1 MKKELESKDAK
12 NKELESKLG
21 SVESKLDKL
30 TNAVLS
36 KNDLFRAEHPGDPF
50 KEINEQLK
58 KEDKAKAD
66 AKKDEVYPVYN
77 YSNKEEVSQTISS
90 SDEKK
95 EEKQEKPKEEEKPK

>member
-1 MKKELESKDAK
+1 M
-12 NKELESKLG
+12 
-21 SVESKLDKL
+21 
-30 TNAVLS
+30 
-36 KNDLFRAEHPGDPF
+36 
-50 KEINEQLK
+50 K

>member
-50 KEINEQLK
+50 KEINE
-58 KEDKAKAD
+58 
-66 AKKDEVYPVYN
+66 
-77 YSNKEEVSQTISS
+77 
-90 SDEKK
+90 
-95 EEKQEKPKEEEKPK
+95 